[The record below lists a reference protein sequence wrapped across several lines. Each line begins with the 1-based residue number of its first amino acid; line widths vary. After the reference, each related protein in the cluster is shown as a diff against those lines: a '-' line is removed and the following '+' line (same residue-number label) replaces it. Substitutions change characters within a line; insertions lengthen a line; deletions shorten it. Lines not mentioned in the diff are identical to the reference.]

1 MHAAME
7 IRTNWRVLCD
17 FDVDFYGD
25 RDFKSRARMYFTAI
39 SLQFDSVSDASGNP
53 LRSYTF

>member
-1 MHAAME
+1 MQLWSDVQIGE
-7 IRTNWRVLCD
+7 ICCD

-53 LRSYTF
+53 LNSYTF